1 MVLPLLKCAIG
12 IAIRLLIVYSIYVFF
27 RAYSRRRGE
36 NQSALVPALGET
48 LERLGT
54 FIGPVGGMLGMN
66 LGPVAHAVEEF
77 GEILENDTMATPVQK
92 SAPKTGALPS
102 FSAELE
108 HHTHSI
114 PGPSKPMKEKSQKE
128 AAKKPR
134 KPRAKTNK
142 SKKDKQNDAKCTP
155 CKVVLE
161 EMPEKENAAK
171 EKPVKAVKPKT
182 GRPKKMT
189 KNSEPEC
196 LPCPPLDLKEEPEE
210 ECPPCKCD

>member
-54 FIGPVGGMLGMN
+54 LIGPVGGMLGMN

-92 SAPKTGALPS
+92 SAPKTGV
-102 FSAELE
+102 
-108 HHTHSI
+108 
-114 PGPSKPMKEKSQKE
+114 KEKSQKE

-142 SKKDKQNDAKCTP
+142 SKKDEQNNA
-155 CKVVLE
+155 KVVLE

>member
-54 FIGPVGGMLGMN
+54 LIGPVGGMLGMN

-92 SAPKTGALPS
+92 SAPKTGV
-102 FSAELE
+102 
-108 HHTHSI
+108 
-114 PGPSKPMKEKSQKE
+114 KEKSQKE